1 MCSNNCVSVV
11 DLDYVLIKLNGS
23 DISSLSSYEV
33 VQMFLQSKENL
44 VVELSRKTNHL
55 QFSDAEQNKFDIY
68 TKHENILQLP
78 KDTRDGS
85 QPNTNSISFP
95 LPQKNEIILT
105 LRAFNNVN
113 VDAEPLLTDVEHAT
127 VVSKGT
133 QTTTENGFDIKQNI
147 DHNKDIVQ
155 SIADHFIEQQH
166 HLFEQCLEPEIDI
179 EEITLIN
186 KDSIGGNLG
195 LSVSCP
201 NDFEESI
208 KPVIRNDNS
217 NNTDLTILDEHDACE
232 DVFISDIQSES
243 IADIDGRLRR
253 GDQILRINGL
263 DIKTK
268 KHAESQISMNGKAVT
283 LLVSRIL
290 YPGEDEDDDDDDDD
304 IDSNFEYANR
314 LLPDDY
320 TNVVDKLDTILLA
333 QQQQSV
339 LTGNNLITT
348 QTNCKSARVNPD
360 DLKNETQISTLSLR
374 DEEPTK
380 LPKLH
385 LKSKLQSDCPCQL
398 SEKNL
403 SARSGDKASKTAKYG
418 YDESEHIYETIPED
432 SESEPLYC
440 SPYQSSNYMTAM
452 GSCSSADVLEMQQQ
466 TQRVAQWLGL
476 KKIGSRS
483 IHTLSGRLTKQQN
496 RLPNRIC
503 TLTNT
508 TSGSSS
514 SGAAYSACG
523 YINID
528 SDHANQNLLVNQ
540 NKEEIDTSSSAY
552 NTGGSNNSASPRQ
565 NGPIANLNNENS
577 TSFQIISGALKN
589 TASTIEPFGKCSR
602 IHCPAHVSQKEQIDE
617 PHTGPLSA
625 KADVKVSRLQPTE
638 EQQVQSCPQFN
649 APNLSRY
656 HFVSSQEVSSKIV
669 SGVSKPNAILV
680 HTENVSE
687 EIPMVWKVKRRPDGT
702 RYIVKRPVRNHLHL
716 GIRKNLRNGDLTT
729 TEDDTISEVKI
740 GRYWTKEERKRH
752 IERARERR
760 HHQQLINQ
768 PQYPT

>member
-179 EEITLIN
+179 E
-186 KDSIGGNLG
+186 
-195 LSVSCP
+195 
-201 NDFEESI
+201 
-208 KPVIRNDNS
+208 
-217 NNTDLTILDEHDACE
+217 
-232 DVFISDIQSES
+232 
-243 IADIDGRLRR
+243 
-253 GDQILRINGL
+253 
-263 DIKTK
+263 
-268 KHAESQISMNGKAVT
+268 
-283 LLVSRIL
+283 
-290 YPGEDEDDDDDDDD
+290 GEDEDDDDDDDD

-602 IHCPAHVSQKEQIDE
+602 IHCPAHVSQKEQIANISQNKSHTDE